1 MERQMKRNISLV
13 YILTALNYSWFW
25 IAIWVLFYLR
35 FTDYAGIGLLES
47 VMITTSFL
55 GEIPTGAIGD
65 LLGKKKTLII
75 AFFLCAMGNLT
86 MGLAPSFG
94 ILAMGVALTT
104 FGGTFESGTIQ
115 AFVYDSLASIKEQEK
130 YEKILGNLSS
140 VRMTA
145 LGMVSIIGGYLYT
158 ISPGLPFIVLS
169 VFQMSAVIVSFFL
182 HEPHVDT
189 EIFSLRNYLSQTK
202 RGFQQLFK
210 THEVKMQNIVIIALT
225 MITVIN
231 GQILI
236 DTQLVAE
243 GWNAREL
250 GIITAIMFILSAG
263 FGQLTPWVSKRFGQW
278 NGFILTA
285 GVIAITMIFVPIAGV
300 ILGTFMIM
308 GRQGIAEIF
317 GNNASAMINNTTESK
332 YRATTLSTYTMLSNI
347 PYVLT
352 AFFLGY
358 LMDVWSVHGVTAVL
372 GSVLMIIVLGA
383 YLRKPKVVLAR

>member
-1 MERQMKRNISLV
+1 MKRNITLV

-86 MGLAPSFG
+86 MGFAPSFG

-169 VFQMSAVIVSFFL
+169 VFQVTAGILSFFL
-182 HEPHVDT
+182 HEPPIDSEV
-189 EIFSLRNYLSQTK
+189 FSLKNYLSQTK
-202 RGFQQLFK
+202 QGFQQLFK
-210 THEVKMQNIVIIALT
+210 THEVKLQNSFIIALT
-225 MITVIN
+225 MITVIS

-243 GWNAREL
+243 GWSAREL
-250 GIITAIMFILSAG
+250 GIITVIMFILSAG
-263 FGQLTPWVSKRFGQW
+263 FEQLTPWVSKKFGQW
-278 NGFILTA
+278 NGFILSAT
-285 GVIAITMIFVPIAGV
+285 VIASTMIFVPVVGIVFGTIMIITRNGV
-300 ILGTFMIM
+300 G
-308 GRQGIAEIF
+308 EVF
-317 GNNASAMINNTTESK
+317 GNSASVMINNTTESK
-332 YRATTLSTYTMLSNI
+332 YRATTLLTYTMLSNI

-352 AFFLGY
+352 AYFIGY
-358 LMDVWSVHGVTAVL
+358 YMDVWSVHGVTAVL
-372 GSVLMIIVLGA
+372 GVVLTIIVFGA
-383 YLRKPKVVLAR
+383 FIKKPKVVPVM

>member
-1 MERQMKRNISLV
+1 MERQMKRNITLV

-86 MGLAPSFG
+86 MGFAPSFG
-94 ILAMGVALTT
+94 ILAMGIALTT

-145 LGMVSIIGGYLYT
+145 LGVVSIIGGYLYA

-169 VFQMSAVIVSFFL
+169 VFQMSAVFVSFFL
-182 HEPHVDT
+182 HEPLVDT
-189 EIFSLRNYLSQTK
+189 EVFSLQNYLRQTK
-202 RGFQQLFK
+202 QGFQQLFK
-210 THEVKMQNIVIIALT
+210 THEVKMQNMFIIALT
-225 MITVIN
+225 MITLIS

-236 DTQLVAE
+236 DTQLVAQ

-263 FGQLTPWVSKRFGQW
+263 FGQMTPWVSKKFGQW

-285 GVIAITMIFVPIAGV
+285 GVIAITMILVPVVGIL
-300 ILGTFMIM
+300 LGTFLIVT
-308 GRQGIAEIF
+308 RQGIAEIF
-317 GNNASAMINNTTESK
+317 GNSALVMINKTTESK

-352 AFFLGY
+352 AYFLGY
-358 LMDVWSVHGVTAVL
+358 LMDVWSVHGVTAIL
-372 GSVLMIIVLGA
+372 GILLFTISAVAFTQKGHNSL
-383 YLRKPKVVLAR
+383 